1 MDYRLLAKDLS
12 PRAEARLEV
21 VGLLVALACVLAV
34 ALIAYGLY
42 RTGEL
47 DAARWQIFAHLAT
60 WKFLA
65 LGLWNTVRVAFADLV
80 FSMALGAVVA
90 VAQTSRYR
98 PFRLAGGAYAELF
111 RAIPTLLMILFCF
124 FGLPLLGVDVTPFWA
139 IVIGSGLYN
148 SAALS
153 NIFKSGIQT
162 IDRGQSEA
170 AYSLGLARR
179 DVMTGIVWPQA
190 LRRMRPS
197 IVAQCVVLFKDSSLG
212 FVIGYEEVLRRSQ
225 EIGTFTSSSL
235 QPYLVGGCIYIVV
248 IYLLRRFTGQGSQRV
263 DESAA

>member
-1 MDYRLLAKDLS
+1 MDYRLLSKDLS
-12 PRAEARLEV
+12 PRAEARLRA
-21 VGLLVALACVLAV
+21 VGVAVAALCVLAL
-34 ALIAYGLY
+34 AGLVWGLH

-65 LGLWNTVRVAFADLV
+65 IGLWNTVRVAFADLV
-80 FSMALGAVVA
+80 FSMTLGALIA
-90 VAQTSRYR
+90 VAQTSRVR
-98 PFRLAGGAYAELF
+98 VFKLAGGAYAELF

-124 FGLPLLGVDVTPFWA
+124 FGLPLLGLDVTPFWA
-139 IVIGSGLYN
+139 IVVGSGLYN
-148 SAALS
+148 SAVLS

-170 AYSLGLARR
+170 GYSLGLPRR
-179 DVMTGIVWPQA
+179 DVLVGIVWPQA

-212 FVIGYEEVLRRSQ
+212 FIIGYEEVLRRSQ

-235 QPYLVGGCIYIVV
+235 QPYFVGGCIYIVV
-248 IYLLRRFTGQGSQRV
+248 IYLLRRFTGQGGQHA
-263 DESAA
+263 EEASA

>member
-12 PRAEARLEV
+12 PRAEARLGAIGAV
-21 VGLLVALACVLAV
+21 VALLLVAGVILVG
-34 ALIAYGLY
+34 YGLY

-47 DAARWQIFAHLAT
+47 DAARWQIFGHLAT

-65 LGLWNTVRVAFADLV
+65 IGLWNTVRVAFADLL
-80 FSMALGAVVA
+80 FAMALGAVIA
-90 VAQTSRYR
+90 IAQTSRYR
-98 PFRLAGGAYAELF
+98 VFRLAGSAYAELF

-124 FGLPLLGVDVTPFWA
+124 FGLPLLGLDVTPFWA
-139 IVIGSGLYN
+139 IVVGSGLYN
-148 SAALS
+148 SAVLS
-153 NIFKSGIQT
+153 NIFKSGILT
-162 IDRGQSEA
+162 IDRGQFEA
-170 AYSLGLARR
+170 GYSLGLARR
-179 DVMTGIVWPQA
+179 DVMTGIIWPQA

-212 FVIGYEEVLRRSQ
+212 FIIGYEEVLRRSQ

-235 QPYLVGGCIYIVV
+235 QPYFVGGCIYIVV
-248 IYLLRRFTGQGSQRV
+248 IYLLRRFTGQGGQRV

>member
-1 MDYRLLAKDLS
+1 LDYRLLAKDLS
-12 PRAEARLEV
+12 PRAEARLRA
-21 VGLLVALACVLAV
+21 VGALVALLCVLAL
-34 ALIAYGLY
+34 ALVAYGLH

-47 DAARWQIFAHLAT
+47 EARRWQIFAHGAT

-65 LGLWNTVRVAFADLV
+65 IGLWNTVRVALADLL
-80 FSMALGAVVA
+80 FAMALGGLVA
-90 VAQTSRYR
+90 MAQTSRYK
-98 PFRLAGGAYAELF
+98 FLKLAGGAYAEFF

-124 FGLPLLGVDVTPFWA
+124 FGLPLLGLDVTPFWA

-148 SAALS
+148 AAVLS

-162 IDRGQSEA
+162 IASGQSEA
-170 AYSLGLARR
+170 GYSLGLARKH
-179 DVMTGIVWPQA
+179 VMVGIVWPQA

-235 QPYLVGGCIYIVV
+235 QPYFVGGCIYIVV
-248 IYLLRRFTGQGSQRV
+248 IYLLRRLSEQGGRRT
-263 DESAA
+263 DEFAA

>member
-12 PRAEARLEV
+12 SRAEARLRV
-21 VGLLVALACVLAV
+21 VGLLVALLCLLAV
-34 ALIAYGLY
+34 ALVAYGLY
-42 RTGEL
+42 RAGEL
-47 DAARWQIFAHLAT
+47 EVARWQIFAHFAT

-80 FSMALGAVVA
+80 FSVTLGAIIA
-90 VAQTSRYR
+90 MAQTSRHKA
-98 PFRLAGGAYAELF
+98 FKAAGSAYAEVF

-124 FGLPLLGVDVTPFWA
+124 FGLPLLGLDVTPFWA
-139 IVIGSGLYN
+139 IVVGSGLYN

-153 NIFKSGIQT
+153 NIFKSGILT
-162 IDRGQSEA
+162 IDPGQSEA
-170 AYSLGLARR
+170 GYSLGLPRK
-179 DVMTGIVWPQA
+179 DVMSGIIWPQA

-235 QPYLVGGCIYIVV
+235 QPYFVGGCIYIVV
-248 IYLLRRFTGQGSQRV
+248 IYLLRRFTDQGSLRI

>member
-1 MDYRLLAKDLS
+1 MDYRLLASDLS
-12 PRAEARLEV
+12 LRAEARLRR
-21 VGLLVALACVLAV
+21 VGQLVALSCLSAA

-47 DAARWQIFAHLAT
+47 DAARWQIFAHAAT
-60 WKFLA
+60 WKFLSI
-65 LGLWNTVRVAFADLV
+65 GLWNTASVALADLL
-80 FSMALGAVVA
+80 FSMTLGAIVA
-90 VAQTSRYR
+90 LAQTSRHEALK
-98 PFRLAGGAYAELF
+98 LAGSAYAEVF

-124 FGLPLLGVDVTPFWA
+124 FGLPLLGLDVTPFWA

-148 SAALS
+148 SAALG

-162 IDRGQSEA
+162 IDHGQFEA
-170 AYSLGLARR
+170 AYSLGLAET
-179 DVMTGIVWPQA
+179 DVMAGIIWPQA

-235 QPYLVGGCIYIVV
+235 QPYFVGGCIYIVV
-248 IYLLRRFTGQGSQRV
+248 IYLLRRVTGQGSQGV

>member
-1 MDYRLLAKDLS
+1 LDYRLLAKDLS
-12 PRAEARLEV
+12 PRAEARLRV
-21 VGLLVALACVLAV
+21 IGLLVAFSCVSAV
-34 ALIAYGLY
+34 ALVGYGLY

-47 DAARWQIFAHLAT
+47 DAARWQIFAHAAT

-65 LGLWNTVRVAFADLV
+65 IGLWNTVRVAIADLV
-80 FSMALGAVVA
+80 FSMTLGAAVA
-90 VAQTSRYR
+90 MAQTSRNDAL
-98 PFRLAGGAYAELF
+98 RLIGGAYAEGF

-124 FGLPLLGVDVTPFWA
+124 FGLPLLGVGVTPFWA

-153 NIFKSGIQT
+153 NIFKSGILT

-170 AYSLGLARR
+170 AYSLGVARK
-179 DVMTGIVWPQA
+179 DVMTGIIWPQA

-235 QPYLVGGCIYIVV
+235 QPYVVGGCIYIVV
-248 IYLLRRFTGQGSQRV
+248 IYLLRRFTGQGSQEI